1 MRIEVGLFKNS
12 RRTFLHAQHNLR
24 FRFLKNLLLHSMQVA
39 RVLCSLNFM
48 DSLVINFQRKSLP
61 VVNWLTSLSNY
72 PRADSLASVVFQH
85 YLYPIKQLQWHPRT
99 YDIVTMLHSVWPK
112 TVIYRFFIKDHH
124 GLQRDGQ
131 YEYETAWSFR
141 FEKLRFEQNRRSPFC
156 LVPHPVVRPK

>member
-1 MRIEVGLFKNS
+1 MRMEVGLFKNS

-72 PRADSLASVVFQH
+72 PRADSLASDRFPALSVPNQ
-85 YLYPIKQLQWHPRT
+85 T
-99 YDIVTMLHSVWPK
+99 AAVTPTH
-112 TVIYRFFIKDHH
+112 I
-124 GLQRDGQ
+124 
-131 YEYETAWSFR
+131 
-141 FEKLRFEQNRRSPFC
+141 
-156 LVPHPVVRPK
+156 